1 MFCTFWYIT
10 TNLGSIISNMN
21 RFIIDKNNRIITLTS
36 GEPKKAL
43 ERFVGK
49 ENIKSI
55 KPLKTRYKAETK
67 SGDIYYINR

>member
-1 MFCTFWYIT
+1 
-10 TNLGSIISNMN
+10 MN
-21 RFIIDKNNRIITLTS
+21 RFIIDKNNKIVTLTS

-55 KPLKTRYKAETK
+55 KPLKNHYKAETK

>member
-1 MFCTFWYIT
+1 
-10 TNLGSIISNMN
+10 MN
-21 RFIIDKNNRIITLTS
+21 RFIIDKNSKIVTLTS

-43 ERFVGK
+43 ESFVGK

-55 KPLKTRYKAETK
+55 KPLKNHYKAETK